1 MQSRPSVGVGAAEA
15 LSGAYWDRRP
25 RANSPRPTS
34 SSSRESRHQ
43 AQTSYLSKQVFTH
56 DATRHRPDHP
66 GINWA
71 RPARDALRKPVGGAR
86 SLAPRAG
93 LARDGRL
100 GRHCKAVDRHCKA
113 VGSTLQWS
121 RARERALQG
130 GADSHRRGRFRLRAR
145 TRRTR
150 AHYGARVGADNT
162 SGRCLVDA
170 QGRSPVPLKQACART
185 GRAGRT
191 AGPPEVA
198 YRVASPRCP
207 RPSSARSE
215 KRAGRRTSSY
225 SAASPTRT

>member
-43 AQTSYLSKQVFTH
+43 AQTSHLSKQVFTH

-100 GRHCKAVDRHCKA
+100 DRHYNGAARASAPYREAQTRIDA
-113 VGSTLQWS
+113 VASGF
-121 RARERALQG
+121 ERA
-130 GADSHRRGRFRLRAR
+130 ADVLEANEG
-145 TRRTR
+145 
-150 AHYGARVGADNT
+150 T
-162 SGRCLVDA
+162 SRS
-170 QGRSPVPLKQACART
+170 QGRS
-185 GRAGRT
+185 
-191 AGPPEVA
+191 
-198 YRVASPRCP
+198 
-207 RPSSARSE
+207 
-215 KRAGRRTSSY
+215 
-225 SAASPTRT
+225 